1 MTTGLLVRVAAVLL
15 PRGLYER
22 FLSEWMAE
30 VHAVRESDGAGAAF
44 AFAGSLLPAAV
55 RTTLEVRSENETAY
69 AELAIAALC
78 ALPPVLFLLGFGLF
92 ESAWSIVFAQ
102 TPSLIGILLVA
113 YGMWRNEGRLL
124 DTVAPR
130 IGLVCV
136 IVGAIGGI
144 ILVENNP
151 ALAAVR
157 PVEVIPSEIPNA
169 LIPIGFFLLVAAQYT
184 GQWRRRLQLGAL
196 WILAPGAAAAVLV
209 GIINAV
215 NSPGIS
221 SAFLSLLY
229 GVPILGLA
237 WAAYVIAGRAKVFA
251 EGEEGEDT
259 ALAA

>member
-1 MTTGLLVRVAAVLL
+1 MTAVLLVRVAAVLL
-15 PRGLYER
+15 PSGLYDR
-22 FLSEWMAE
+22 FLSEWQAE
-30 VHAVRESDGAGAAF
+30 LHAVRESHGAGAAF
-44 AFAGSLLPAAV
+44 VFAGSLLPAAV
-55 RTTLEVRSENETAY
+55 RTTLEVRSENESAY

-196 WILAPGAAAAVLV
+196 WILAPGAAASVLV

-215 NSPGIS
+215 NSPAIS

-251 EGEEGEDT
+251 EESV
-259 ALAA
+259 LADA